1 GHHDVVRNY
10 LIEVRRP
17 GADGPLTPPDTMS
30 CCEEHADEAQG
41 RRHRRRQ
48 PVTCESNGQESRP
61 AIVFVR
67 SCSNLGQCTWHVDPE
82 FVGGRVLTGVKAFA
96 AVVAEVCEVRQVN
109 LRKGETTF
117 HRGEDRTVRFAVPA
131 GVAHSHDVL
140 AVSEQVIRE
149 HARRP
154 PCLRSVR
161 TRFLSSF
168 PRRRH
173 SLCREYYPP

>member
-1 GHHDVVRNY
+1 MRNY
-10 LIEVRRP
+10 LIEVRRS
-17 GADGPLTPPDTMS
+17 GADGPLTPPDTLS
-30 CCEEHADEAQG
+30 CREEHADEAQDH
-41 RRHRRRQ
+41 RHRRPQ
-48 PVTCESNGQESRP
+48 PLTCESDGQEFRP

-67 SCSNLGQCTWHVDPE
+67 SRSNLGQRAWHVDPE
-82 FVGGRVLTGVKAFA
+82 FVGGRVLTGVEAFA
-96 AVVAEVCEVRQVN
+96 AVVAEVGEVRQVH

-117 HRGEDRTVRFAVPA
+117 HRREDRTVPFAVPA

-161 TRFLSSF
+161 TRCLSSF

-173 SLCREYYPP
+173 SLCREYCPP